1 MATVTVTLQASL
13 DQPRSNPNGGSV
25 VVKAFN
31 GMPGAQSIGTA
42 GDVVLLAKLPNQA
55 NVLDIL
61 GYVQC
66 ASTSLQG
73 IVAVAEVL
81 AGGTLSFR
89 ATLCSLSVVTAGG
102 PIKTG
107 IGVNPHKVSI
117 SDDAAVQYAMLAVKF
132 SGGSAST
139 SFSINGAVL
148 YDTSGD

>member
-13 DQPRSNPNGGSV
+13 DQPRENYRSGGV
-25 VVKAFN
+25 VVKSFS
-31 GMPGAQSIGTA
+31 GLTQSQSIGTA
-42 GDVVLLAKLPNQA
+42 GDVLLLSKLPNQA

-73 IVAVAEVL
+73 IIAVAEVL
-81 AGGTLSFR
+81 ASGTLSFR
-89 ATLCSLSVVTAGG
+89 STLCSLSAVTAGG
-102 PIKTG
+102 PLKTG
-107 IGVNPHKVSI
+107 IFTPHKVSL
-117 SDDAAVQYAMLAVKF
+117 SDDAAVRHAMLALKF

-148 YDTSGD
+148 YDTNA

>member
-13 DQPRSNPNGGSV
+13 DQPRENHRGGGT
-25 VVKAFN
+25 VVKSFS

-42 GDVVLLAKLPNQA
+42 GDVVLLSKLPNQA

-73 IVAVAEVL
+73 IIAVTEVL
-81 AGGTLSFR
+81 PAGTLSFR
-89 ATLCSLSVVTAGG
+89 ATLCSLSAVTAGG
-102 PIKTG
+102 PLKTG
-107 IGVNPHKVSI
+107 IFVPYKVSI
-117 SDDAAVQYAMLAVKF
+117 SDDAAVQHAMLALKF

-148 YDTSGD
+148 YDVNA